1 MNRMMKLNLKKSHRL
16 RIGSLACLLALSWT
30 PIYAAQEKT
39 DEAKI
44 KERKQRIITA
54 KGTVLDETGEPLIGV
69 NVLIRES
76 GTGQVTDLEG
86 KFVLPDIPFGT
97 PLRISFIG
105 YKTQEVHARENMR
118 LVLYEDNTKL
128 EIGRAHV

>member
-44 KERKQRIITA
+44 KEDRKS
-54 KGTVLDETGEPLIGV
+54 VV
-69 NVLIRES
+69 
-76 GTGQVTDLEG
+76 
-86 KFVLPDIPFGT
+86 
-97 PLRISFIG
+97 
-105 YKTQEVHARENMR
+105 
-118 LVLYEDNTKL
+118 
-128 EIGRAHV
+128 